1 MWVIMGKSSTTFD
14 KDNRPIRGRG
24 KSFKS
29 KLLDVIREESLIGAT
44 PKTSKEDAERIY
56 LTHFAKRAFDVDDS
70 ASPTLSKELL
80 NKSYPSLK
88 STMPLV
94 EFDFNIESTPVQQA
108 NQILDAA
115 SKGLIPPDVAQVFI
129 TTIASMMRIEE
140 ITDISNRLSDIEKAL
155 KIDA

>member
-1 MWVIMGKSSTTFD
+1 
-14 KDNRPIRGRG
+14 
-24 KSFKS
+24 
-29 KLLDVIREESLIGAT
+29 
-44 PKTSKEDAERIY
+44 
-56 LTHFAKRAFDVDDS
+56 
-70 ASPTLSKELL
+70 
-80 NKSYPSLK
+80 
-88 STMPLV
+88 MPLV